1 MRLSKQKRIKNF
13 EKNDPKKCKW
23 NQYRMRYL
31 VEEMKMQKESRIATE
46 EIGTQI

>member
-1 MRLSKQKRIKNF
+1 MSQINANETKVK
-13 EKNDPKKCKW
+13 
-23 NQYRMRYL
+23 YRMRYL

>member
-1 MRLSKQKRIKNF
+1 MSQINANETKV
-13 EKNDPKKCKW
+13 
-23 NQYRMRYL
+23 YL